1 MADTKDL
8 PDVAFVHRSDI
19 HLRKGQV
26 GDLHDA
32 DAAIRN
38 ELERDLRRLRSRVS
52 RLDGIIISGDVAFA
66 GKPAEYAFGGSWIE
80 SIREQLQCDPGGVMC
95 IPGNHDVDRALVSDG
110 SEVEKLQLQI
120 RPPGAAEERTRVIA
134 SILRDPVKGP
144 SLFSPIKAY
153 PVESGYSFPLFST
166 SLLVRHQPRTPK
178 TRSAISSA
186 QEYDSS
192 SAAFKSA
199 ATPTVAVT

>member
-8 PDVAFVHRSDI
+8 PDLAFVHLSDI
-19 HLRKGQV
+19 HFRKGQV
-26 GDLHDA
+26 GDVHDG

-66 GKPAEYAFGGSWIE
+66 GQPAEYAFAGSWIE

-120 RPPGAAEERTRVIA
+120 RAPGAAEERTRVIA

-166 SLLVRHQPRTPK
+166 SWLVGDQHRKPK
-178 TRSAISSA
+178 AWSAILGG
-186 QEYDSS
+186 QGFDSS

-199 ATPTVAVT
+199 ARPTVAVT